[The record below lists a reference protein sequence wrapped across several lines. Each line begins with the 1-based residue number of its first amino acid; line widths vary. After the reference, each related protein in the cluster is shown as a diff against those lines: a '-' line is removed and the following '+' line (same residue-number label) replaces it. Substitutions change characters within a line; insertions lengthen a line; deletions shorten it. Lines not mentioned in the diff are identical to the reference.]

1 MPLCW
6 TYKTLYILYNDIKSK
21 PIYYVCI
28 MYFEVYYEC
37 LYGAYNWFYVYYAH
51 FRSDAQNVSPLLT
64 HKIVFKIGLCVKYQ
78 SLPYVFLGYHGNTLL
93 CGPQIR

>member
-1 MPLCW
+1 
-6 TYKTLYILYNDIKSK
+6 
-21 PIYYVCI
+21 

-37 LYGAYNWFYVYYAH
+37 LYGAYNWFYVYYVH

-93 CGPQIR
+93 CGPQIRWTNED